1 MRVRGRDAAL
11 LLISGTD
18 YHRYVTRYRLLYEFH
33 ESTNAAPHPTL
44 PDFTPILKIQ
54 TPLDRSQRYFARVS
68 FEFEFRSR
76 LCVLSVFLS
85 LSLSLARSLF
95 VHFAKER
102 KLAS

>member
-54 TPLDRSQRYFARVS
+54 ADS
-68 FEFEFRSR
+68 
-76 LCVLSVFLS
+76 LS
-85 LSLSLARSLF
+85 LSLSRSLSF
-95 VHFAKER
+95 CALRER
-102 KLAS
+102 AEVSELADRARV